1 MKAFRDQINLHQA
14 TMTPITVMPGVIAAY
29 MVFPW
34 NNAQACEPKKDN
46 KSITL
51 ADGASWSNSNATS
64 NKEHCRGDKRD
75 PATPDGNDENMSAC
89 QKQKKHCRAV
99 RIDAAAKEKTELEMF
114 YLKNTSMNP

>member
-1 MKAFRDQINLHQA
+1 MAIPLPSLHSQH
-14 TMTPITVMPGVIAAY
+14 IVS
-29 MVFPW
+29 PW
-34 NNAQACEPKKDN
+34 NSTQACEPKKDV

-51 ADGASWSNSNATS
+51 ADEASQSNSNAIS
-64 NKEHCRGDKRD
+64 NTKQRHGDKRN
-75 PATPDGNDENMSAC
+75 PAIPDGNDETMSAC